1 MKFGVLIVN
10 IMSMFQSELPQK
22 ICVKNCSI
30 KGGKRN
36 CSFSVNA
43 KLFNISQSLWDV
55 SSIHTLVCFRISN
68 NIEET
73 VLRIKEIPHC
83 AVEFEAGD
91 KTGIKYSLYWRPRTN
106 NFGPL
111 LGIVILG
118 EM

>member
-22 ICVKNCSI
+22 ICAKNCSI

-43 KLFNISQSLWDV
+43 RLTKLFNISQSLWDM
-55 SSIHTLVCFRISN
+55 SSMHTLVYFRISN

-73 VLRIKEIPHC
+73 VPRIKEIPHY
-83 AVEFEAGD
+83 AVELRLVTRLE
-91 KTGIKYSLYWRPRTN
+91 
-106 NFGPL
+106 
-111 LGIVILG
+111 
-118 EM
+118 